1 MNIQK
6 YKSKIVSAEQA
17 VKVIKSGDKIVL
29 HANSNYPELLVNA
42 LCDRYQELND
52 VEIAH
57 LTIFQKPKYLDPLM
71 EGHFRHNAL
80 FTSGPVRKAVNEGK
94 ADFTPVFLHEI
105 PLLFESGRLK
115 VDVVFLHLS
124 CPDEHGF
131 CSFGTS
137 NEITKTASENAK
149 IVIAQINPN
158 MPRVLGDNFIHIDKI
173 DYIVETDTSL
183 VEVLMVDKDLPD
195 EEKKIYQ
202 TIGGYI
208 ASLIKDGDTLQMGI
222 GTIPDAVLPYLK
234 EKNDLGIH
242 TEMFSDGLIKLIDM
256 GIVNGDKK
264 TLLPGKI
271 VSSFVIASKVCFD
284 YINNNPFIE
293 FRTTKF
299 VNDPYT
305 IARNDNM
312 VSINSAIQVDI
323 TGQICADSMGHR
335 IFSGFGGQVDFI
347 RGASRSKNGRPI
359 IALPSTAKSGQ
370 ISRIVDSLTSG
381 AGVTT
386 SRGDVH
392 YVITEYGIA
401 DLHGKTVRERAKEL
415 IKIAHPKFRDELEMK
430 AREYKYIW

>member
-6 YKSKIVSAEQA
+6 YKSKIVSAEEA
-17 VKVIKSGDKIVL
+17 VKVVKSGDKIVL
-29 HANSNYPELLVNA
+29 HANSCYPELLVNA

-71 EGHFRHNAL
+71 EGHFIHNAL

-94 ADFTPVFLHEI
+94 ADFTPIFLHEI
-105 PLLFESGRLK
+105 PLLFDNGKLR

-131 CSFGTS
+131 CSFGVS

-149 IVIAQINPN
+149 IIIAQINHN

-173 DYIVETDTSL
+173 DYIVETDTPL
-183 VEVLMVDKDLPD
+183 VEVPMVDKEMPE
-195 EEKKIYQ
+195 EEKKVYQ
-202 TIGGYI
+202 QIGKYI

-222 GTIPDAVLPYLK
+222 GVIPDAVLPYLK
-234 EKNDLGIH
+234 EKKDLGVH
-242 TEMFSDGLIKLIDM
+242 TEMFSDGLIELIDS
-256 GIVNGDKK
+256 GVVNGEKK

-271 VSSFVIASKVCFD
+271 ASSFIIASKVCFD

-299 VNDPYT
+299 INDPYT

-312 VSINSAIQVDI
+312 VSINSAIQIDL
-323 TGQICADSMGHR
+323 TGQVCADSMGHK

-347 RGASRSKNGRPI
+347 RGAARSRNGRPI
-359 IALPSTAKSGQ
+359 IALPSTAKNGE
-370 ISRIVDSLTSG
+370 ISRIVDTLNLG

-386 SRGDVH
+386 TRGDVH
-392 YVITEYGIA
+392 FVVTEYGIA
-401 DLHGKTVRERAKEL
+401 DLHGKTVRERVKSL
-415 IKIAHPKFRDELEMK
+415 INIAHPKFRDELEAK
-430 AREYKYIW
+430 AREYKFIW

>member
-52 VEIAH
+52 VEFAH
-57 LTIFQKPKYLDPLM
+57 LTIFQKPKYLEPQM

-80 FTSGPVRKAVNEGK
+80 FTSGPVRKAVNDGK

-105 PLLFESGRLK
+105 PLLYESGRLK
-115 VDVVFLHLS
+115 ADVVLLHLS

-137 NEITKTASENAK
+137 NEISKTASENAK

-173 DYIVETDTSL
+173 DYIVETDTPL
-183 VEVLMVDKDLPD
+183 VEVLMVDKDLPED
-195 EEKKIYQ
+195 EKKIYQ

-242 TEMFSDGLIKLIDM
+242 TEMFSDGLIELIDM

-323 TGQICADSMGHR
+323 TGQVCADSMGHR

-359 IALPSTAKSGQ
+359 IALPSTAKGGQ

-415 IKIAHPKFRDELEMK
+415 IKIAHPKFRDELEMR